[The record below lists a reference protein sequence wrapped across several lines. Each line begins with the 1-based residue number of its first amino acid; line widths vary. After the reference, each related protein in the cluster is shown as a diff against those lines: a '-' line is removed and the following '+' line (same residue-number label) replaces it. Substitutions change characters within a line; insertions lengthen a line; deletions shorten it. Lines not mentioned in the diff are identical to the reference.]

1 MDFESFVNEVADCMP
16 EYLLQYDIDKIHIEK
31 ISKNNGV
38 QCTGMAI
45 CLKGESITPNVYLEY
60 FYNLYKGG
68 KNMEDVLC
76 LIRDEFNQA
85 YDNLKDKKYTELSKD
100 NLRDCLF
107 LKLVNYEKN
116 KDLLKECPYVAF
128 FDLAIVFRF
137 LVSKDDDKIASALI
151 KNKDMESWNMTVEEL
166 YEMGKE
172 NTLRLFKPSL
182 NSLEDVLNN
191 MFDGMIKKDSYSLQV
206 LTNES
211 GVNGAIYMTYENLLR
226 EYADEIQRDLYI
238 LPSSIHEVL
247 LMPYTDELSREELSG
262 MVRDINEYVVD
273 DMDYL
278 SDEVYFFSRE
288 KGFNME

>member
-85 YDNLKDKKYTELSKD
+85 YDNLKDKKYTDLSKD

-182 NSLEDVLNN
+182 NSLEAVLNN
-191 MFDGMIKKDSYSLQV
+191 MFDGMIKKDSYGLQV

>member
-1 MDFESFVNEVADCMP
+1 MDFENFVNEVADCIP
-16 EYLLQYDIDKIHIEK
+16 EYLLQYDIDNIHIET

-38 QCTGMAI
+38 SCTGMAI

-85 YDNLKDKKYTELSKD
+85 YDNLKDKKYTDLSKE

-116 KDLLKECPYVAF
+116 KELLEDCPYVAF

-137 LVSKDDDKIASALI
+137 LVRKDEDGIASAMI
-151 KNKDMESWNMTVEEL
+151 KNKDMEAWNMTVEEL
-166 YEMGKE
+166 YEMGKK

-182 NSLEDVLNN
+182 NSLKSVLNK
-191 MFDGMIKKDSYSLQV
+191 MFDGMVKNDSYSLQV
-206 LTNES
+206 LTNET
-211 GVNGAIYMTYENLLR
+211 GVNGAIYMTYEDLLR
-226 EYADEIQRDLYI
+226 KYADEIQRDLYI

-247 LMPYTDELSREELSG
+247 LMPYTDELSKEELSG

-273 DMDYL
+273 DMDFL